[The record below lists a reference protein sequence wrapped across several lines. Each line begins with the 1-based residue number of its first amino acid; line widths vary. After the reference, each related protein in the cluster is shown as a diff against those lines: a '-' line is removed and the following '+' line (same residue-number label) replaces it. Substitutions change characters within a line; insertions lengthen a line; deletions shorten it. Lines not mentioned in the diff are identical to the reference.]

1 MSERKD
7 QEMAPK
13 PDPMDDAA
21 FDRALAADLARPEDE
36 DVALLSR
43 AVLSTLA
50 DEGPGRA
57 APVGEVLAEP
67 LPWMVGFGGLLLLF
81 GGLGYGLVPLVDGG
95 VVRAVSELTDIVSL
109 LGGM

>member
-43 AVLSTLA
+43 AVLSALA

-57 APVGEVLAEP
+57 APVGEVLAAMSAP
-67 LPWMVGFGGLLLLF
+67 
-81 GGLGYGLVPLVDGG
+81 
-95 VVRAVSELTDIVSL
+95 TKQCVSL
-109 LGGM
+109 ATCADRPKSKKKRPPAIVPGDDAFA